1 MTDKV
6 HHKKSAHPFR
16 KKLLKWTMIAFLGLL
31 FLEFIAYFGSNLL
44 LSNWA
49 RNKINDATED
59 VYQVEFNR
67 INFSILRRG
76 VFLDGIIMKPAA
88 GVVAKADQTLF
99 NFTLDELAFKGL
111 WYSFSDNIFYIGRME
126 FDNPNV
132 SMDLPQ
138 NSSGKLQQL
147 DSVQTEKESPVKK
160 LEEEVKKSIEKMKL
174 NSLIIRTL
182 DINHAD
188 LFFLN
193 FLSQNSLNANNTKLL
208 VRDINLTTQEEWET
222 PFNARGFEFDLENV
236 SFPLP
241 DDVHKITADKVFI
254 SSLNNQVDLRNF
266 VLSGDKSRESK
277 AYYSAE
283 LNVLRVGN
291 VDLNQAFNTSNV
303 LIDEIIMEDP
313 LFKVERVLKVEKDST
328 SSGDLNELIDGLL
341 ESIFVK
347 ELSINN
353 GKFITSDAIDTLKN
367 RIDIEGLDFKM
378 IEFYLGDD
386 ETRKQNQFFYG
397 EDASMEIR
405 DASLYLSDE
414 VHFIKG
420 EKISVS
426 SFKDEIDIENVS
438 FQPRDGIL
446 QENDPDQIIRIFLPK
461 VSLTKANLKL
471 LYNEG
476 RFEMDEL
483 RLNSPHVEFVEIR
496 KKENQPSQNVSI
508 KDLLEGYLSVVKIGR
523 FDLNDGEIQFKNEAG
538 ERSNDIGFERFSL
551 ELEEV
556 FFQPSSTKSISDFL
570 IAKDL
575 VLSLEEYHLKLR
587 DNLHEFTADNVTI
600 DSKDSLLSISGLKI
614 SPENPNQVQQVLDTY
629 GKSVILDIY
638 IPEFRAEGFNMRA
651 AFEEEK
657 LKIQQI
663 LIPEPELSMARFRKK
678 QSSNSSASLES
689 SGEIKN
695 LITSYFDVIDIDSL
709 SFSEGKIK
717 YENYSGSKD
726 IAFQEDNLSLKLKGF
741 YVDNSGL
748 IKEEERTFFSEEID
762 LRLKNYAFNLAG
774 GNYRATTNNLSFNSI
789 DQSIIIDSLE
799 LLPGPELENKLALSL
814 SLPQVAFDGVDIESF
829 LFENVLDL
837 NKLKVTGGRINIEI
851 DKDYEKE
858 EEEENVQIKKLPK
871 SIELIKI
878 DSIEAV
884 NSTLG
889 INFRSGTNDAQSIQT
904 NFDLGIQ
911 GFNFDSTANTREDL
925 SGLFSQINLSL
936 QDFSFALPDSI
947 HTIQFSSVNVDN
959 SVDATIFSNFQVIPK
974 STTIAPGS
982 PIVSATI
989 ESLSLQNNTLK
1000 EIQETGVFDLTK
1012 ISLVNPVVDI
1022 FLDSAEKS
1030 VKPKAVKTKNKEG
1043 LIQTILL
1050 QDILVQNGK
1059 FSLYNK
1065 EVGPIEHLAFEG
1077 VNVELSDLNFNLIGK
1092 DQKISPQ
1099 FLLEKDHSLSLA
1111 NYVFFSSDSLN
1122 RIELGKVSLMDDDL
1136 IVEDI
1141 KVGPAV
1147 GRYNYL
1153 SQQDFQSDAIDAN
1166 VKKVT
1171 LLKVDFNEYFLNKKL
1186 KAQGLI
1192 LDSLNLDVFRDKR
1205 LPLKEGVYKPMPQ
1218 ALMRNSPFDLEV
1230 DSVKVNGGLIRYQE
1244 FGPKSML
1251 PGMISFNQVHAKMAP
1266 FILTKSEMDYP
1277 VMSTKLHATT
1287 KMMGQ
1292 GDVELDA
1299 TLFYE
1304 DPYPMEVDITM
1315 GELDLT
1321 TLNNM
1326 LSRGVFVRVLD
1337 GRVTDGTWNFKVN
1350 DDVARGEMNFHYEDL
1365 KIEFLDSLTLERG
1378 TGKLNLMTFLANTI
1392 TKNSNP
1398 RSFFNRRVTA
1408 TIYSERD
1415 KSKFIFGGWWR
1426 ATFSGLKG
1434 SLGLGQPK
1442 VPKRKEEEE

>member
-1 MTDKV
+1 MSEKV
-6 HHKKSAHPFR
+6 HHTKSAHPFR
-16 KKLLKWTMIAFLGLL
+16 KKLLKWVMIAFLGLL
-31 FLEFIAYFGSNLL
+31 FLEFVFYFGSNLL

-49 RNKINDATED
+49 RNKINDATDD
-59 VYQVEFNR
+59 VYQIEFNR
-67 INFSILRRG
+67 INFSLIRRG
-76 VFLDGIIMKPAA
+76 VFLDGIIMKPVE
-88 GVVAKADQTLF
+88 GVVAKPGQTLF
-99 NFTLDELAFKGL
+99 DFTLDELAFKGL
-111 WYSFSDNIFYIGRME
+111 WYSFSENFFYIGKLE
-126 FDNPNV
+126 FDNPNI
-132 SMDLPQ
+132 SMDLPEDK
-138 NSSGKLQQL
+138 SGNPKQV
-147 DSVQTEKESPVKK
+147 DSLKIDKVSPVKE
-160 LEEEVKKSIEKMKL
+160 LEGEVKKSIEKMKL
-174 NSLIIRTL
+174 NALVVRSLE
-182 DINHAD
+182 INHAD

-193 FLSQNSLNANNTKLL
+193 FLSQSSLEANNTKLL

-236 SFPLP
+236 LFPLP

-254 SSLNNQVDLRNF
+254 SSLTNQVDLRNF
-266 VLSGDKSRESK
+266 ELSGDKKKESK
-277 AYYSAE
+277 AYYSAK
-283 LNVLRVGN
+283 LNALRIGN
-291 VDLNQAFNTSNV
+291 VDLNKAFMTSRLLV
-303 LIDEIIMEDP
+303 DEIVMEDP
-313 LFKVERVLKVEKDST
+313 LFKVERLIKADKDST
-328 SSGDLNELIDGLL
+328 STGDLNELIDGVL
-341 ESIFVK
+341 ESIYVK
-347 ELSINN
+347 ELSIND
-353 GKFITSDAIDTLKN
+353 GKFVTSNAIDTLKN

-386 ETRKQNQFFYG
+386 ESKKKNQFFYG
-397 EDASMEIR
+397 EDAAMEIR

-414 VHFIKG
+414 VHLIKG

-426 SFKDEIDIENVS
+426 SFKDEIEVDNVS
-438 FQPRDGIL
+438 FQPREGAL
-446 QENDPDQIIRIFLPK
+446 QEKDPDHIIRIFLPK
-461 VSLTKANLKL
+461 VALTKANLKL
-471 LYNEG
+471 LYNE
-476 RFEMDEL
+476 RKFEMDEL
-483 RLNSPHVEFVEIR
+483 MLNSPQVEFVERR

-508 KDLLEGYLSVVKIGR
+508 KDLLEGYLTDVKIGK
-523 FDLNDGEIQFKNEAG
+523 FDLNDGEVQFKNEAG
-538 ERSNDIGFERFSL
+538 ERTNDIGFERFSL
-551 ELEEV
+551 ELDEV
-556 FFQPSSTKSISDFL
+556 FFQPNSTKSISDFL
-570 IAKDL
+570 FAKDV
-575 VLSLEEYHLKLR
+575 VLSLEKYRLKLR
-587 DNLHEFTADNVTI
+587 DNLHEFKADHVTI
-600 DSKDSLLSISGLKI
+600 DSKDSLLSISGLSI
-614 SPENPNQVQQVLDTY
+614 SPENPNQVQQVLDAY
-629 GKSVILDIY
+629 GKSVILDIQ

-657 LKIQQI
+657 LEIQQI
-663 LIPEPELSMARFRKK
+663 LIPEPELFMSRFRKK
-678 QSSNSSASLES
+678 SSSNSTASLES
-689 SGEIKN
+689 SVEIKS
-695 LITSYFDVIDIDSL
+695 LLTSYFNVIEIDSL

-717 YENYSGSKD
+717 YENFSGPKD

-741 YVDNSGL
+741 YVDNTGY
-748 IKEEERTFFSEEID
+748 EREGDRTFFSEEID

-799 LLPGPELENKLALSL
+799 LVPGPGLENKLALSL
-814 SLPQVAFDGVDIESF
+814 DLPQVSFNGVDIESF

-851 DKDYEKE
+851 DKDYEQQEKE
-858 EEEENVQIKKLPK
+858 ENEQKKSLPK

-889 INFRSGTNDAQSIQT
+889 INFRSGTNEAQSIQT
-904 NFDLGIQ
+904 NFDLGIL
-911 GFNFDSTANTREDL
+911 GFNFDSTANTKEDL

-982 PIVSATI
+982 PIISARI

-1000 EIQETGVFDLTK
+1000 EIQETGVFDMTK
-1012 ISLVNPVVDI
+1012 LSLVNPVIDI
-1022 FLDSAEKS
+1022 FLDSAKKEVKAKP
-1030 VKPKAVKTKNKEG
+1030 VKPKNKEG
-1043 LIQTILL
+1043 LIQTVLL

-1059 FSLYNK
+1059 FTLYNK
-1065 EVGPIEHLAFEG
+1065 ELGPIEHLAFDG
-1077 VNVELSDLNFNLIGK
+1077 VNVELAELNFNLIGK

-1099 FLLEKDHSLSLA
+1099 FLLEKDHSLSLT
-1111 NYVFFSSDSLN
+1111 NYVYYSSDSLN
-1122 RIELGKVSLMDDDL
+1122 RVDIGKLSLLDDDL

-1141 KVGPAV
+1141 KVGPTI

-1153 SQQDFQSDAIDAN
+1153 NQQGFQSDAIDA
-1166 VKKVT
+1166 VIKKVT
-1171 LLKVDFNEYFLNKKL
+1171 LLNIDFNEYFLNNKVS
-1186 KAQGLI
+1186 AQGLI
-1192 LDSLNLDVFRDKR
+1192 LDSLSLDVFRDKR
-1205 LPLKEGVYKPMPQ
+1205 LPIKEDVYKPMPQ
-1218 ALMRNSPFDLEV
+1218 ALMRNSPIDLEV

-1244 FGPKSML
+1244 FGPKSLL
-1251 PGMISFNQVHAKMAP
+1251 PGMISFNQVNAKLAP
-1266 FILTKSEMDYP
+1266 FILTRSEQDYP
-1277 VMSTKLHATT
+1277 AMSTKLHATS
-1287 KMMGQ
+1287 KLMGQ
-1292 GDVELDA
+1292 GDVQLEA

-1304 DPYPMEVDITM
+1304 DPYPMEVDISL

-1337 GRVTDGTWNFKVN
+1337 GRVTDGEWNFKVN
-1350 DDVARGEMNFHYEDL
+1350 DDVAQGKMNFHYEDL

-1398 RSFFNRRVTA
+1398 RSFLNRRVTA

-1442 VPKRKEEEE
+1442 VPKRREEEE